1 MEEKYHHKEDFPVQF
16 RYQRAL
22 CLLLMLFLILSA
34 VPGTSGLPAALAEDT
49 ADVAVH
55 SAPLERSTAAR
66 NGMVRVRL
74 LSIGSNPAS
83 LTVTA
88 VGAMAVSGGQTM
100 ALANGE
106 QISIS
111 HSSATGEIRL
121 TRGGETVS
129 MGREMAFRRRQ
140 TDGGFRI
147 AQARRPQ
154 NVYPGDL
161 HLVSKLESGTYRLY
175 VVANVYIESYLY
187 GVVPY
192 EMGSSSALEALKAQ
206 AVAARTYTVRA
217 MNANASKVYDVVDT
231 TADQVYNG
239 SPAERDR
246 AAEAV
251 DATRGI
257 VAMNDGKLTG
267 TYYTASNGGQTESA
281 RNAWGSSGVNYLT
294 VKDDPFDR
302 MNPYSSTRKMT
313 IYAAFS
319 HASQNQTLTRLLQA
333 KAPNATILRIEAVT
347 PHTPK
352 YAAPSRLYTKLDFDV
367 TALVDGGA
375 WEGRNAPPD
384 ADVRHFQ
391 RAGKRTQSVH

>member
-1 MEEKYHHKEDFPVQF
+1 M
-16 RYQRAL
+16 
-22 CLLLMLFLILSA
+22 
-34 VPGTSGLPAALAEDT
+34 
-49 ADVAVH
+49 
-55 SAPLERSTAAR
+55 
-66 NGMVRVRL
+66 
-74 LSIGSNPAS
+74 
-83 LTVTA
+83 
-88 VGAMAVSGGQTM
+88 
-100 ALANGE
+100 
-106 QISIS
+106 
-111 HSSATGEIRL
+111 
-121 TRGGETVS
+121 
-129 MGREMAFRRRQ
+129 
-140 TDGGFRI
+140 
-147 AQARRPQ
+147 
-154 NVYPGDL
+154 
-161 HLVSKLESGTYRLY
+161 
-175 VVANVYIESYLY
+175 
-187 GVVPY
+187 
-192 EMGSSSALEALKAQ
+192 
-206 AVAARTYTVRA
+206 
-217 MNANASKVYDVVDT
+217 DT

-319 HASQNQTLTRLLQA
+319 HASQNQSLTRLLQA

-367 TALVDGGA
+367 TALVDGETRRLTLTFDIFSELESA
-375 WEGRNAPPD
+375 LNLSINTTKTNSGRS
-384 ADVRHFQ
+384 RQMGRRLF
-391 RAGKRTQSVH
+391 